1 MDSSSYNDSD
11 TSKKDKKTLK
21 SKNKHIEDSFSSDDK
36 FKSCKGHHNQEDAGY
51 DAVRDARSWY
61 ILFHAVMDSFK
72 KPGMF
77 LVLYPKSYKECIKG
91 LIPGCT
97 KVVIDYLP
105 RQKVIQS
112 NWMCCFGGQKEVYV
126 DGNYLFFAHI
136 RCKIN
141 GKWVGLNEYD
151 PTIQELL
158 RSFGFAVDRVKNPP
172 ASLLNKKNNK
182 AGMS

>member
-1 MDSSSYNDSD
+1 MDSSSYNSE
-11 TSKKDKKTLK
+11 SSNKKDKKSKK
-21 SKNKHIEDSFSSDDK
+21 SHIEDSFSSSDK
-36 FKSCKGHHNQEDAGY
+36 FKSCKGHHDQNDAGY

-105 RQKVIQS
+105 RQKVIQNS
-112 NWMCCFGGQKEVYV
+112 WLCCLPHKEVYV
-126 DGNYLFFAHI
+126 DGNYLFFSHI

-172 ASLLNKKNNK
+172 AGLLNKKNNK
-182 AGMS
+182 NAMS